1 MPVRSGSSAVELGEE
16 TSVWYEH
23 SAGIVTKA
31 FLTPETEPQRLYRG
45 PLGLKSSTR
54 LVVGKAYAVV

>member
-1 MPVRSGSSAVELGEE
+1 MELGEE

-31 FLTPETEPQRLYRG
+31 FLTPESEFRMDDTCTARFNYR
-45 PLGLKSSTR
+45 PLGLQPQV
-54 LVVGKAYAVV
+54 LLD

>member
-16 TSVWYEH
+16 TSVWYEY

-31 FLTPETEPQRLYRG
+31 FLTPKTEPQRLYRG
-45 PLGLKSSTR
+45 LPGLKSSIR
-54 LVVGKAYAVV
+54 LVVDKACTVV